1 MKPKDQSLEMG
12 ILKGIRVLDLSRML
26 SGPYATMLLADHG
39 AEVIKI
45 ESAEGDT
52 SRRSG
57 PFEKNDVKRDWSGY
71 FISLNRNKRSIS
83 LNLKNRDD
91 IVFLKKL
98 IKKSDVLVENFRPG
112 VMKRLGL
119 SFDEVSK
126 INPRIVYGSINGFG
140 SEIFGESPYKNWP
153 SYDVVAQAMGGLI
166 SLTGYNEK
174 TPLKVGPGIA
184 DIFSGSLLSFG
195 LLASILKSRETGR
208 AQFVEVA
215 MYDAIISMC
224 ERAIY
229 QYDFNNVV
237 PRPEGNGHPLLAP
250 FGIYNAKD
258 GFVAIGIVEDS
269 YWVVLKKIINFDDL
283 LNDLKYGTIALR
295 AKNRNELNKKIN
307 LWTKQFSKK
316 ELVNLLG
323 GKVPFGPVNNIKEIF
338 EDAHVRKRNM
348 ILEIARPFGG
358 RKSWKVAGNP
368 IKFQGFESLNLR
380 PPVLGEHKELYVN
393 NFNSIISNEP
403 KNFFQPQK
411 KDYSCKITIITKD
424 KNVSEFYACSYTWLK
439 SKESYL
445 ICSLEKSKFVPSENS
460 VSTVSF
466 SFSKVIKEN
475 DNQKEAIDNL
485 NVKLSMKDIS
495 EISVVHTDVEI
506 LITAKT

>member
-1 MKPKDQSLEMG
+1 MKAKNQSLEMG

-57 PFEKNDVKRDWSGY
+57 PFEKKDVKGDWSGY
-71 FISLNRNKRSIS
+71 FISLNRNKKSIS

-126 INPRIVYGSINGFG
+126 INSRIVYGSINGFG

-166 SLTGYNEK
+166 SLTGYNEE

-195 LLASILKSRETGR
+195 LLASILKSRETRR

-215 MYDAIISMC
+215 MYDAIVSMC

-229 QYDFNNVV
+229 QYDFNNVI

-269 YWVVLKKIINFDDL
+269 YWDVLKKIINFDDL

-295 AKNRNELNKKIN
+295 AQNRNELNEKIN
-307 LWTKQFSKK
+307 LWTNQFSKK
-316 ELVNLLG
+316 ELVKLLG
-323 GKVPFGPVNNIKEIF
+323 GKVPFGPVNNVKEIF
-338 EDAHVRKRNM
+338 EDAHIRKRNM
-348 ILEIARPFGG
+348 ILEIERPFGG
-358 RKSWKVAGNP
+358 GKSWKVAGNP
-368 IKFQGFESLNLR
+368 IKFKGFKSLNLR
-380 PPVLGEHKELYVN
+380 PPLLGEHKELYVN
-393 NFNSIISNEP
+393 NFDSIISNEP
-403 KNFFQPQK
+403 TIFFQPQK
-411 KDYSCKITIITKD
+411 KDYSCTITIRTT
-424 KNVSEFYACSYTWLK
+424 NNSVSEFFDCSYTWLK
-439 SKESYL
+439 SKENYL
-445 ICSLEKSKFVPSENS
+445 ICSLEKSKFVPLENS
-460 VSTVSF
+460 VSAVSF
-466 SFSKVIKEN
+466 NFSKVIEEK
-475 DNQKEAIDNL
+475 DNHKEAIDNL
-485 NVKLSMKDIS
+485 NINLSMRDIS
-495 EISVVHTDVEI
+495 EISFVHTEVEI